1 MVSRVDYILKGKKM
15 GNDNDKKTTNVSK
28 LPTYLSNALQYAET
42 NKLKILNEIQKFNL
56 QNFDDALALNNM
68 VKVIDAKEQVKN
80 ERRER
85 RNQKRSIYSVLT
97 NYEVIISNEPLS
109 GKLLQLIKNI
119 SKSSALKMQDI
130 KENFLKNKI
139 EDLNEILLSNKSQND
154 EILQIVNIVNKS
166 IESNK
171 NSSNS
176 LFVQIASKLSL
187 EELENIIKEKNS
199 IKEKI
204 KTDSDAA

>member
-15 GNDNDKKTTNVSK
+15 GIDNDKKTTKVSK
-28 LPTYLSNALQYAET
+28 LPIYLSNALQYAET
-42 NKLKILNEIQKFNL
+42 NKLKILDEIQKFNL

>member
-1 MVSRVDYILKGKKM
+1 M

-28 LPTYLSNALQYAET
+28 LPIYLSNALQYAET